1 MDLDKEL
8 QDSVKVSYLIR
19 LLQDAHPKIN
29 FRNFYWEY
37 LLANQPGSISHIW
50 NAHFYSLYS
59 KTFDVTNYWQ
69 TKLINRTAPFIDMYS
84 SEPTLSTLIKILNSE
99 GIDDRKIFGLY
110 QYGSQ
115 VYGCATEQS
124 DFDYILVVDEPI
136 PNKEI
141 KVEQSEI
148 NLPVNINIYNLVE
161 FLSRIALHE
170 IDALECAFLPT
181 KNILYSSINFN
192 DYIFR
197 KDILRRSISEKAS
210 NSFVKAKKKLTVEK
224 DFNPYIGKKSL
235 FHSLRIINFGI
246 QIARDGRISDYSAAN
261 NYWREIVENPE
272 NNWQYYKDKYQ
283 PVYNSM
289 MTEFR
294 KLAPKELNEEE

>member
-8 QDSVKVSYLIR
+8 QDSVKILYLIR
-19 LLQDAHPKIN
+19 FVQDAYPKIN
-29 FRNFYWEY
+29 FRNFYEEY
-37 LLANQPGSISHIW
+37 LSANKPGTVTAKW
-50 NAHFYSLYS
+50 NAYFYSLYG
-59 KTFDVTNYWQ
+59 KAFDPTNYWQ
-69 TKLINRTAPFIDMYS
+69 TKFINRVAPFIDMYS
-84 SEPTLSTLIKILNSE
+84 SEPTLHNLIKIFSYE
-99 GIDDRKIFGLY
+99 GIDNTRVFGLY
-110 QYGSQ
+110 QYGSR

-124 DFDYILVVDEPI
+124 DFDYILVVDQPI

-141 KVEQSEI
+141 RVEKSDI
-148 NLPVNINIYNLVE
+148 NHPVNINVYNLVE

-170 IDALECAFLPT
+170 VDALECAFLPK
-181 KNILYSSINFN
+181 KNILFNSINFN

-235 FHSLRIINFGI
+235 FHSLRIINFGT
-246 QIARDGRISDYSAAN
+246 QIAKDGRISDYSAAN
-261 NYWREIVENPE
+261 NYWKEIVENPE

-294 KLAPKELNEEE
+294 KLAPKEL